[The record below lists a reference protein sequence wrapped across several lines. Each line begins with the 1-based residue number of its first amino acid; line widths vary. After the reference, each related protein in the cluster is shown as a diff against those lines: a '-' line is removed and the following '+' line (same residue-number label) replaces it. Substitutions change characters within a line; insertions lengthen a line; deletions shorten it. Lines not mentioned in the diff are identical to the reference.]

1 MADEGEPKQQ
11 GEYDLVV
18 VGGALVA
25 AAGLV
30 LSLWGYL
37 SAPMDC
43 RRFGQSDYFAC
54 GASTALTVI
63 GDAVAALAFAALIA
77 GTPIRPPRRIPFL
90 GQVALA
96 AAVVATIASPLRA
109 VGQADSLSRVIA
121 IDWLV
126 MGMWLFHASRT
137 APVVMRST
145 LGTIL
150 GITLVVSG
158 ILQAVG
164 EERPFPIGG
173 AVFAIPFTAWAVRLT
188 SRLLRSWRPA
198 PPRADSAM
206 GFVRDV
212 LVALG
217 VAFFAIPAWMSSTFG
232 FVPLGDP
239 TVTMSISNRTS
250 HAIDFFVDRQARY
263 YATRVE
269 AGMSEDVSTLAHGV
283 YFPGAADPSGNLVF
297 CARYTDGELRL
308 KMRYLIVVVDDPASC
323 R

>member
-1 MADEGEPKQQ
+1 MADAEPEQR
-11 GEYDLVV
+11 GEYDLLV

-25 AAGLV
+25 AAGLI

-37 SAPMDC
+37 SAPLDC
-43 RRFGQSDYFAC
+43 RRFGQSDYFSC
-54 GASTALTVI
+54 GASTALTII

-77 GTPIRPPRRIPFL
+77 GTPIRPPRRIPVL
-90 GQVALA
+90 GQAALA
-96 AAVVATIASPLRA
+96 AALVATIVSPLRA
-109 VGQADSLSRVIA
+109 LGQADPISRVIA
-121 IDWLV
+121 IAWLV
-126 MGMWLFHASRT
+126 MGVWLFQANRT

-145 LGTIL
+145 LGTVL
-150 GITLVVSG
+150 GVTLVVSG

-188 SRLLRSWRPA
+188 SRLIRSWRPA
-198 PPRADSAM
+198 PPHADSAV

-217 VAFFAIPAWMSSTFG
+217 VAFFAIPAWISSTFG

-239 TVTMSISNRTS
+239 AVTLTIANRTS
-250 HAIDFFVDRQARY
+250 HAIDFFVDRYARY

-269 AGMSEDVSTLAHGV
+269 AGRSEDVSTLAHGV
-283 YFPGAADPSGNLVF
+283 YFPGAADLAGNLVF

-308 KMRYLIVVVDDPASC
+308 KMRYVIVVVDEPASC